1 MFFGKVVTQNTP
13 YEFNESNV
21 DEDAGEVL
29 SITNVVLA
37 PNSKVSP
44 ITILGK
50 CIPLG
55 QKQARRVPH
64 RLTYQV
70 KPSCHS

>member
-13 YEFNESNV
+13 YEFNESSV

-37 PNSKVSP
+37 PNSKVTP
-44 ITILGK
+44 IIILGK
-50 CIPLG
+50 CISLG
-55 QKQARRVPH
+55 QKQVRRVP
-64 RLTYQV
+64 RSLAD
-70 KPSCHS
+70 